1 MARSQARA
9 TKKPTGARYK
19 KRRKKKLHELGSSPT
34 LTKLGKRKLKK
45 LRVRSANNKMR
56 LLTENI
62 ANVLDKKTN
71 TYKKV
76 AIKAIVENPA
86 NSQFVR
92 RNIITKGTVIETELG
107 KARVTSRPGQEGTIN
122 AILI

>member
-76 AIKAIVENPA
+76 AIKAIVENNYFNPSN
-86 NSQFVR
+86 NSLVVK
-92 RNIITKGTVIETELG
+92 TWTLSCPLK
-107 KARVTSRPGQEGTIN
+107 TSIVAPNTALQCQCTS
-122 AILI
+122 